1 MSTVAPLVRHIVSQS
16 NPKRKNS
23 LEFPIGKSE
32 FWYRL
37 GITLAQISPDFLY
50 QQIATK
56 IKDRI
61 LDGEFA
67 PGGRLKS
74 ERDLA
79 QEFGVQRNTMRQALA
94 LLQSEGRIAKDRRG
108 SYVQP
113 LGERAANVFLLNIH
127 SGSAPNLI
135 DLVGGFTR
143 IAEPQGF
150 QVRRRSNNPLP
161 DSNVNVVPALDSL
174 LDDIA
179 GVLIWPHFPTDIAQI
194 KRINERVPTVLV
206 DQRILGI
213 TTDSVRF
220 DDVEGGKVVTK
231 HLLELGHRR
240 IAFLTDEVFAETV
253 QARWQG
259 YVLAH
264 EEAGIVCDP
273 KLSLLYQFIDAD
285 IFEPTMRR
293 LYNLPDTRPT
303 AIVCSNDVVAFGL
316 LRFLN
321 AEGIRVPEDMAVT
334 GYGNS
339 MPEYTN
345 AISLTTI
352 DQRFFDAG
360 QEAARILCKRI
371 HQPTSVRMHSPLDIV
386 LPVRLV
392 VRGST
397 AGANELPDR
406 LSNRAFD
413 AAKPNSGQA

>member
-1 MSTVAPLVRHIVSQS
+1 MAHLTH
-16 NPKRKNS
+16 
-23 LEFPIGKSE
+23 
-32 FWYRL
+32 
-37 GITLAQISPDFLY
+37 DFLY
-50 QQIATK
+50 QQIALQ
-56 IKDRI
+56 IRDRI

-79 QEFGVQRNTMRQALA
+79 VEFGVQRNTMRQALS

-113 LGERAANVFLLNIH
+113 LADRAANVFVLNIH
-127 SGSAPNLI
+127 SGPAPNLA
-135 DLVGGFTR
+135 DLVDGFAR
-143 IAEPQGF
+143 VAEPQGF

-161 DSNVNVVPALDSL
+161 DSNVNIVPALDSL
-174 LDDIA
+174 SDDVA
-179 GVLIWPHFPTDIAQI
+179 GVLIWPHFPTDIAEI
-194 KRINERVPTVLV
+194 KRINDRVPTVLV

-220 DDVEGGKVVTK
+220 DDIEGGKMVTH
-231 HLLELGHRR
+231 HLLALGHRR

-259 YVLAH
+259 YALAH

-293 LYNLPDTRPT
+293 LYSHPETRPT
-303 AIVCSNDVVAFGL
+303 AVVCSNDVVAFGL

-339 MPEYTN
+339 MPEYTH

-360 QEAARILCKRI
+360 QEAARLMCKRI
-371 HQPTSVRMHSPLDIV
+371 HQSASVRLHSPQDIV
-386 LPVRLV
+386 LPVQLV

-397 AGANELPDR
+397 AGSADLNVR
-406 LSNRAFD
+406 QVRRR
-413 AAKPNSGQA
+413 

>member
-1 MSTVAPLVRHIVSQS
+1 MTVKS
-16 NPKRKNS
+16 NS
-23 LEFPIGKSE
+23 
-32 FWYRL
+32 WYRL
-37 GITLAQISPDFLY
+37 NSVLAQLSPDFLY
-50 QQIATK
+50 QQIAQQ

-61 LDGEFA
+61 LGGEFA

-79 QEFGVQRNTMRQALA
+79 LEFGVQRNTMRQALA

-108 SYVQP
+108 SFVQQ
-113 LGERAANVFLLNIH
+113 LADHSANVFVLNIH
-127 SGSAPNLI
+127 SGSAPNLV
-135 DLVGGFTR
+135 DLVEGFTHV
-143 IAEPQGF
+143 AVPQGF

-161 DSNVNVVPALDSL
+161 DSNVNIVSALDSTQ
-174 LDDIA
+174 DDVA
-179 GVLIWPHFPTDIAQI
+179 GVLIWPHFPTDVAQI
-194 KRINERVPTVLV
+194 RKINELVPTVLV

-220 DDVEGGKVVTK
+220 DDVEGGKLVTR
-231 HLLELGHRR
+231 HLLDLGHRR

-259 YVLAH
+259 YVMAH

-273 KLSLLYQFIDAD
+273 KLSLLYQFIDED

-293 LYNLPDTRPT
+293 LYSSPDSRPT

-321 AEGIRVPEDMAVT
+321 AEGIRIPEDMAVT

-339 MPEYTN
+339 MPEYTH

-360 QEAARILCKRI
+360 QEGARLLCKRI
-371 HQPTSVRMHSPLDIV
+371 HQPSSERMHSPQDIV
-386 LPVRLV
+386 LPVKLV

-397 AGANELPDR
+397 GGSNEVIDQHARRGYFAN
-406 LSNRAFD
+406 NRT
-413 AAKPNSGQA
+413 

>member
-1 MSTVAPLVRHIVSQS
+1 
-16 NPKRKNS
+16 
-23 LEFPIGKSE
+23 
-32 FWYRL
+32 
-37 GITLAQISPDFLY
+37 
-50 QQIATK
+50 
-56 IKDRI
+56 
-61 LDGEFA
+61 
-67 PGGRLKS
+67 
-74 ERDLA
+74 
-79 QEFGVQRNTMRQALA
+79 
-94 LLQSEGRIAKDRRG
+94 
-108 SYVQP
+108 
-113 LGERAANVFLLNIH
+113 
-127 SGSAPNLI
+127 
-135 DLVGGFTR
+135 
-143 IAEPQGF
+143 
-150 QVRRRSNNPLP
+150 
-161 DSNVNVVPALDSL
+161 
-174 LDDIA
+174 
-179 GVLIWPHFPTDIAQI
+179 LIWPHFPTDIAQI